1 MKLKSIYILIINFI
15 FFLTILLLL
24 NITLKTSNYLYI
36 INIIFNILFI
46 LITFILIYILYIK
59 EIKQTIKLL
68 NHYDENNFSY
78 SIYNNINKDFT
89 KLNGLVE
96 SLGQKLKNLQQ
107 MYNEVSEENKNY
119 YVQYQLDLENK
130 KQLVAS
136 ISHEIKTPL
145 AVIEATASGLIDN
158 IFNDDEKEKELT
170 NIIDECDK
178 TTKML
183 QDIVN
188 IYKIDSSNY
197 KLDLKECNLE
207 DLIIEILDFYKSLI
221 IKYKKNIKIL
231 NDLTFKYNLN
241 PTQFKKALNN
251 IILNAIIYSP
261 LESDITISLT
271 DHKDYKVLEI
281 INYNTNISK
290 EDIKNVFEP
299 FYRVDKAR
307 TKKED
312 HGNGLGLYI
321 VKQILEKHNL
331 DFGIINVYN
340 GVKFYIVFPIL
351 NLN

>member
-1 MKLKSIYILIINFI
+1 MKIKSIYILIINFI

-24 NITLKTSNYLYI
+24 NITLKTFNYLYI
-36 INIIFNILFI
+36 INIIFTILFI
-46 LITFILIYILYIK
+46 FITFILIYILYIK

-89 KLNGLVE
+89 KLNELVE

-145 AVIEATASGLIDN
+145 AVIEATASGLIDG
-158 IFNDDEKEKELT
+158 IFNDNEKEKELA

-188 IYKIDSSNY
+188 IYKIDSNNY

-231 NDLTFKYNLN
+231 NGLNFKYNLN

-271 DHKDYKVLEI
+271 DYKDYKALEI

-331 DFGIINVYN
+331 DFGIINVDN
-340 GVKFYIVFPIL
+340 GVKFYIIFPIL